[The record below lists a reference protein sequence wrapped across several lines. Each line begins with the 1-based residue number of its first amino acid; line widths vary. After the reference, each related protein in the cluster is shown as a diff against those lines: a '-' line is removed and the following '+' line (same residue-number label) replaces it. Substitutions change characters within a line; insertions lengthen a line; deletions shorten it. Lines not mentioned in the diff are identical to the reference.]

1 MHSGD
6 KKMPLCTYCIRLTGV
21 WNWSFGWHLMRL
33 LAFYKP
39 KFIKFV
45 VWQIEIVKL

>member
-1 MHSGD
+1 MEFWVAPYD
-6 KKMPLCTYCIRLTGV
+6 T
-21 WNWSFGWHLMRL
+21 FG
-33 LAFYKP
+33 FYKP